1 VGGMAA
7 STWQRH
13 IQLIILTTAANGIG
27 CLVIGQNGILS
38 TSAVSCIIK
47 KTKAIAGIILT
58 ASRNP
63 EGPSGDYEI
72 KFNISNGGP
81 APEAIYP
88 KLLSPPARTHSGQP
102 ESSAAKLLLLTYQ
115 EGRLR
120 IRGNGA
126 AYIARSMTFQHL
138 MWRDS
143 SDSLLAHHPIT
154 MPRDGQWL
162 GVSSLLHL
170 LIRLIY

>member
-1 VGGMAA
+1 MSEGVPEQRQLCGNFHPEHYLHRRSRAEAGGQAGCGWDGCFYMTEAIELIVLIAA
-7 STWQRH
+7 AH
-13 IQLIILTTAANGIG
+13 GIG

-115 EGRLR
+115 EGRPLTEKM
-120 IRGNGA
+120 A
-126 AYIARSMTFQHL
+126 
-138 MWRDS
+138 
-143 SDSLLAHHPIT
+143 
-154 MPRDGQWL
+154 
-162 GVSSLLHL
+162 L
-170 LIRLIY
+170 LI